1 MSYYFRP
8 PNSREQNLYIIRL
21 SIDDLYIT
29 NFNNNVLKDSAY
41 TSPAKIFLPA
51 NFSLNFVVVDQL
63 RLTGY
68 FIIDYTNA
76 KYEIPPSVIISV
88 LDDNINT
95 LPKGWNIS
103 IKSTSTTQ
111 CLFYMYYI
119 ETTVNPDFTTTVR
132 SVLPS
137 LDILFKTG
145 IQIQIIGRTI
155 TGPTFAIANQ
165 GWTYV
170 ESNDQ
175 TSDTIYTSMN
185 VGTNGVIPPFALTLG
200 GTYGYY
206 GGGGGGIESTSSLQ
220 NYTPTDVVN
229 NINNYS
235 FFPIVLG
242 STSEVLILPVIT
254 TANIGQQIKLVLNQN
269 LYSSTLTIS
278 TTNTSLSSQIV
289 FTNEGDTVTFVGLA
303 KDGNPSRW
311 VKINNL

>member
-21 SIDDLYIT
+21 SIDDLYTT
-29 NFNNNVLKDSAY
+29 NFTNNVLLDSSY

-51 NFSLNFVVVDQL
+51 NFSLNFIVVDQI

-68 FIIDYTNA
+68 FMIDFTNA
-76 KYEIPPSVIISV
+76 KYEIPPSVSITV
-88 LDDNINT
+88 KDDNINT
-95 LPKGWNIS
+95 SPKGYIIS
-103 IKSTSTTQ
+103 IKSVSQTQ
-111 CLFYMYYI
+111 CIFYMYYPQ
-119 ETTVNPDFTTTVR
+119 TTVNPDFSTNVT
-132 SVLPS
+132 SILPS

-145 IQIQIIGRTI
+145 IQIQIVGRTI

-175 TSDTIYTSMN
+175 LSDTIYTSMN
-185 VGTNGVIPPFALTLG
+185 VGTNGVIPPFALTVG
-200 GTYGYY
+200 GTFGYY
-206 GGGGGGIESTSSLQ
+206 GGAGGGTSSTSSLQ
-220 NYTPTDVVN
+220 NYSPTDVVN
-229 NINNYS
+229 NINNYN

-242 STSEVLILPVIT
+242 TVSEILTLPSIT
-254 TANIGQQIKLVLNQN
+254 TANIGQQIVLVLNQN
-269 LYSSTLTIS
+269 LYSNTLTIS
-278 TTNTSLSSQIV
+278 TSNTNLSAQLV
-289 FTNEGDTVTFVGLA
+289 LANEGDTVTFVGLA